1 LAASSVVA
9 LHELQL
15 RLPHQT
21 LTKDAGGYKV
31 TPAMAAGVAN
41 HVWTCHEIAA
51 LLD

>member
-1 LAASSVVA
+1 VGVTGEWVSLKICVVA
-9 LHELQL
+9 DG
-15 RLPHQT
+15 RKT
-21 LTKDAGGYKV
+21 